1 MMMRD
6 SLEAFEEV
14 ELETGSAAETSA
26 LGERL
31 GRHLCP
37 GDVVALV
44 GELGTGKT
52 CLAQGLARGLGV
64 AGSLTSPTFIL
75 INQYPL
81 PNGTIL
87 YHADAY
93 RLTNPVAEGRELGL
107 EELLRGDGI
116 CLVEWADRVSDLIPA
131 EHLQIRLEHMGENRR
146 RIRLTAYGKRY
157 ADVLACIGRHEE
169 ERGPGTSP
177 ELE

>member
-1 MMMRD
+1 MMRGNV
-6 SLEAFEEV
+6 EALTEV
-14 ELETGSAAETSA
+14 ELETDSAAETSA

-31 GRHLCP
+31 GRHLSP

-64 AGSLTSPTFIL
+64 TGSLTSPTFIL

-81 PNGTIL
+81 PNGTVL
-87 YHADAY
+87 YHVDAY
-93 RLTNPVAEGRELGL
+93 RLSDPVAEGRDLGL

-116 CLVEWADRVSDLIPA
+116 CLVEWGDRVSDLIPA
-131 EHLQIRLEHMGENRR
+131 EHLRICLEHIGENRR
-146 RIRLTAYGKRY
+146 RIRLIAYGGRY
-157 ADVLACIGRHEE
+157 ADLLACIGREE
-169 ERGPGTSP
+169 EKGGLRTLLG
-177 ELE
+177 L

>member
-1 MMMRD
+1 MMSD
-6 SLEAFEEV
+6 VVKALTEV
-14 ELETGSAAETSA
+14 ELETESAAETSA

-52 CLAQGLARGLGV
+52 CLAQGVARGLGV
-64 AGSLTSPTFIL
+64 TAYLTSPTFIL

-81 PNGTIL
+81 PDGTIL
-87 YHADAY
+87 YHVDAY
-93 RLTNPVAEGRELGL
+93 RLNDPVAEGRDLGL

-116 CLVEWADRVSDLIPA
+116 CLVEWADRLSDLMPA
-131 EHLQIRLEHMGENRR
+131 EHLRVRLEHMGENRR

-157 ADVLACIGRHEE
+157 ADLLACIG
-169 ERGPGTSP
+169 
-177 ELE
+177 